1 MNLAD
6 NGFDLANGHIF
17 ARDGNTLHRLA
28 LQIPDGGGKPVLV
41 DAAGA
46 VFNPWE
52 VELLRWPPEAETAL
66 RRCGYLSGRPTDME
80 LWCNCAD

>member
-6 NGFDLANGHIF
+6 DRYDPAKGDIF
-17 ARDGNTLHRLA
+17 ARDGNAIHRLA
-28 LQIPDGGGKPVLV
+28 LRIPDGNGKPILV

-52 VELLRWPPEAETAL
+52 VELLRWPSKAETEL
-66 RRCGYLSGRPTDME
+66 RRGGYLPDRPVDLE